1 MSNFKTNIQK
11 LGRAMLLPVAAM
23 PLAGLILR
31 LSADDMLNI
40 PVLGAAGNAVF
51 GNLDILFAIGVT
63 IGFAKAKDK
72 GIPALTGFLAIATL
86 KAGLNIINPEV
97 NMGIFAGIISGLVAS
112 WTYNHFKEQKLPLVF
127 SYFAGEKFPLT
138 MVMILQTVSAVIFGL
153 IWPFI
158 QNGIDS
164 FAKLLVDMG
173 ALGVGI
179 FLFLNRS
186 LIPFGLHHVLNT
198 YVYYDLGSYT
208 APNGEVFRGEM
219 TRFING
225 DPNAG
230 LFLSGFFVVMM
241 FGIPAICLA
250 IYRAA
255 FKENQKMVKGIM
267 GSGAATSFI
276 SNITEPVEFSF
287 MFISPMLY
295 VIHAF
300 FAGLAGMV
308 CYLFNI
314 RIGFTFGA
322 CIVDY
327 LINFRIATN
336 PLLILPIGIV
346 FFGLYYVTF
355 YYLIKKRNIPTL
367 GREVVA
373 TEFGE
378 IALDEE
384 EELSLASKNYQ
395 YMAKKLLS
403 AFGGK
408 ENINDSYSC
417 NTRLRVEVLDASV
430 VDEARIKQLGV
441 SGIIKPSATNYQVI
455 IGLEVTYIMAEFDK
469 LLAE

>member
-1 MSNFKTNIQK
+1 MAQVKENIQK

-23 PLAGLILR
+23 PFAGLIMR

-63 IGFAKAKDK
+63 LGFVKVKDK

-86 KAGLNIINPEV
+86 KKGLEIMNPAIS
-97 NMGIFAGIISGLVAS
+97 MGIFGGIISGLVAA
-112 WTYNHFKEQKLPLVF
+112 WTYNRFKNQKLPIVF

-138 MVMILQTVSAVIFGL
+138 MVMLLQTITSIIFGF
-153 IWPFI
+153 IWPII
-158 QNGIDS
+158 QTGIDN

-179 FLFLNRS
+179 FMFLNRL

-208 APNGEVFRGEM
+208 DPSGEVFRGEM

-225 DPNAG
+225 DPQAG
-230 LFLSGFFVVMM
+230 LFLSGFFVIMM

-250 IYRAA
+250 IYKAA
-255 FKENQKMVKGIM
+255 FKENKEMVKGVM

-276 SNITEPVEFSF
+276 ANITEPVEFSF

-300 FAGLAGMV
+300 YAGLAGII
-308 CYLFNI
+308 CYMLNI

-322 CIVDY
+322 CIIDY
-327 LINFRIATN
+327 LINFRIGTN
-336 PLLILPIGIV
+336 AILIIPIGV
-346 FFGLYYVTF
+346 AFFCLYYVTF

-367 GREVVA
+367 GREVQQEYSSDVVS
-373 TEFGE
+373 E
-378 IALDEE
+378 DEK
-384 EELSLASKNYQ
+384 ELTLSSKNYE
-395 YMAKKLLS
+395 YMAKKLLN
-403 AFGGK
+403 ALGGAT
-408 ENINDSYSC
+408 NIEDVYSC
-417 NTRLRVEVLDASV
+417 NTRLRVEVKDPSI
-430 VDEARIKQLGV
+430 VDEQRIKQLGI
-441 SGIIKPSATNYQVI
+441 SGIIKPTEKNFQIV
-455 IGLEVTYIMAEFDK
+455 IGLEVTYVMSEFTK
-469 LLAE
+469 LLDM

>member
-1 MSNFKTNIQK
+1 MSTFKANIQK

-23 PLAGLILR
+23 PLAGLIMR

-40 PVLGAAGNAVF
+40 PVIGAAGNAVF

-63 IGFAKAKDK
+63 IGFAKTKDK

-86 KAGLNIINPEV
+86 KKGLEIMNPAV
-97 NMGIFAGIISGLVAS
+97 NMGIFGGIISGLIAA
-112 WTYNHFKEQKLPLVF
+112 WTYNRFKEQKLPMVF

-138 MVMILQTVSAVIFGL
+138 MVMILQTITSVVFGIL
-153 IWPFI
+153 WPFA
-158 QNGIDS
+158 QAGIDS
-164 FAKLLVDMG
+164 FARLLVNMG

-179 FLFLNRS
+179 FMFLNRL

-225 DPNAG
+225 DPQAG

-241 FGIPAICLA
+241 FGVPAICLS

-255 FKENQKMVKGIM
+255 FKENKDMVKGIM

-287 MFISPMLY
+287 MFLSPMLY
-295 VIHAF
+295 VVHAV
-300 FAGLAGMV
+300 FAGLAGIV
-308 CYLFNI
+308 CYLLNI

-336 PLLILPIGIV
+336 AILIIPIGIV
-346 FFGLYYVTF
+346 FFALYYFTF
-355 YYLIKKRNIPTL
+355 YYLIKKRNIQTL
-367 GREVVA
+367 GREVA
-373 TEFGE
+373 TEYGTE
-378 IALDEE
+378 ALEDEK
-384 EELSLASKNYQ
+384 ELGLASKNYE
-395 YMAKKLLS
+395 YMAKKMLQ
-403 AFGGK
+403 AFGGS
-408 ENINDSYSC
+408 ENISDAFSC
-417 NTRLRVEVLDASV
+417 NTRLRVEVENPAI
-430 VDEARIKQLGV
+430 VDEQRIKQLGV
-441 SGIIKPSATNYQVI
+441 SGVIKPTEKNYQVI
-455 IGLEVTYIMAEFDK
+455 IGLEVTYVMAEFNK
-469 LLAE
+469 LLEQ